1 MPRSGFAREILA
13 ELPAQDTSSTER
25 PLRAAILVTGDEVLR
40 GRIPDQNV
48 APLAR
53 SLDERGVVV
62 ERVLIAG
69 DDLPDLVAAL
79 RELLGSGA
87 DLLCVSGGL
96 GPTHDDLTMVA
107 VAEATGRPLALDD
120 GALEL
125 VRAAGTAPGVDPGV
139 ARAVQEKQASL
150 PRGSTVLAPAGTAP
164 GCVLEADGTLVVVLP
179 GPPWELQAMWGAAVA
194 EGPVADLLG
203 RAHRPEER
211 LLRIAGMP
219 ESRFVTAF
227 DGMEAEARSALSVG
241 VCARDGELEVSA
253 RFAAADRSAADAL
266 ELALER
272 EVGAA
277 LYSRDGADLDTV
289 VARLL
294 DEAGE
299 TLAVAESC
307 TGGGLGARLTAREG
321 ASARFLGGVIA
332 YHDAVKREVLGVDE
346 AILRRHGA
354 VSAECAEAMAAGAR
368 RLSGSDWALS
378 VTGIAGPGGGSPEKP
393 VGLVHLGLAGPA
405 GVVSE
410 RHRLR
415 GDRERVRARSA
426 ALALHL
432 LRRSLAERRGR

>member
-1 MPRSGFAREILA
+1 
-13 ELPAQDTSSTER
+13 
-25 PLRAAILVTGDEVLR
+25 
-40 GRIPDQNV
+40 
-48 APLAR
+48 
-53 SLDERGVVV
+53 
-62 ERVLIAG
+62 
-69 DDLPDLVAAL
+69 
-79 RELLGSGA
+79 
-87 DLLCVSGGL
+87 
-96 GPTHDDLTMVA
+96 
-107 VAEATGRPLALDD
+107 
-120 GALEL
+120 
-125 VRAAGTAPGVDPGV
+125 
-139 ARAVQEKQASL
+139 
-150 PRGSTVLAPAGTAP
+150 
-164 GCVLEADGTLVVVLP
+164 
-179 GPPWELQAMWGAAVA
+179 
-194 EGPVADLLG
+194 
-203 RAHRPEER
+203 
-211 LLRIAGMP
+211 
-219 ESRFVTAF
+219 VTAF
-227 DGMEAEARSALSVG
+227 DRMEAEARSALSVG